1 VLTPDSGAPTVFT
14 AQIDNRPVGDV
25 LPVNGGVRPITSTV
39 VSVPVVFP
47 VNTPVTITVGI
58 QATISSNREPSV
70 RKRRRRDVW

>member
-1 VLTPDSGAPTVFT
+1 MPIKIVLTPDSGAPTVFT

-47 VNTPVTITVGI
+47 VNTLVTIHCWNTGNNLV
-58 QATISSNREPSV
+58 QP
-70 RKRRRRDVW
+70 